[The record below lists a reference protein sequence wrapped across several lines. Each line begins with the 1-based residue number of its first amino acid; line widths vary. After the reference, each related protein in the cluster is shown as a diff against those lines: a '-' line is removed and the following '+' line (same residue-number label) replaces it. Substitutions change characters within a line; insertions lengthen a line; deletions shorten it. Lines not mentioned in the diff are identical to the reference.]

1 MASPP
6 EAFAPL
12 IKQAAAQYGVDEG
25 LLVRTLHKESGFAPD
40 VVDGRR
46 VSSAGALGVAQF
58 MPDTAKRFGINP
70 LDPAQAIPAS
80 ARYLAEN
87 KKLLGNDGLALAG
100 YNWGEGNVQRWL
112 ASGADPRRVPGET
125 RDYVM
130 KITGRPIEAWAQ
142 AGRQGAPAAAPAEAG
157 GAMQVPPQ
165 MGGLRDPV
173 TRELLKAQL
182 RDKSQR
188 GAAVRTIVE
197 RRSKRAGPTFEHQGH
212 TLQADGEGRVH
223 KVLDPQDKFA
233 EEIDSQGNKFSINL
247 RTGEKKLMQAG
258 DPTAIKARA
267 LGMEP
272 TDPRVQA
279 SAFKPE
285 GRMGAADKKAVLEA
299 DAKISSIG
307 SVKRSL
313 ARAKELNNSTFT
325 GGLANIK
332 ATLGDQWDSFVPD
345 ALIDPRT
352 AKNTAEWAKIMELP
366 ALEKM
371 SEILKG
377 PTTNFEMGK
386 FIAMLAD
393 PRTDKATRARILDEL
408 LKTADEAEAMAKAQ
422 SQDIRGGTYFNPG
435 SGPTGK
441 LPAGVSAT
449 QAVAEARAVWKTAN
463 PLQRAQIQEQLRTWG
478 VNVDLGE

>member
-1 MASPP
+1 
-6 EAFAPL
+6 
-12 IKQAAAQYGVDEG
+12 
-25 LLVRTLHKESGFAPD
+25 
-40 VVDGRR
+40 
-46 VSSAGALGVAQF
+46 
-58 MPDTAKRFGINP
+58 
-70 LDPAQAIPAS
+70 
-80 ARYLAEN
+80 
-87 KKLLGNDGLALAG
+87 
-100 YNWGEGNVQRWL
+100 
-112 ASGADPRRVPGET
+112 
-125 RDYVM
+125 
-130 KITGRPIEAWAQ
+130 
-142 AGRQGAPAAAPAEAG
+142 
-157 GAMQVPPQ
+157 
-165 MGGLRDPV
+165 
-173 TRELLKAQL
+173 
-182 RDKSQR
+182 
-188 GAAVRTIVE
+188 
-197 RRSKRAGPTFEHQGH
+197 
-212 TLQADGEGRVH
+212 
-223 KVLDPQDKFA
+223 
-233 EEIDSQGNKFSINL
+233 
-247 RTGEKKLMQAG
+247 
-258 DPTAIKARA
+258 PTAIKARA